1 MTRGNQKRHHPR
13 CTTALQSTAFWLQEL
28 ALLRW
33 TASQLPAIVPVRSYP
48 LAGSK
53 GCRRCGAST
62 FPFAMQL
69 RLFRHFV
76 PVSVVLLASSDALL
90 ITGAFYQLLSA
101 SETGVPIILRVSSF
115 TAQFSAGLAVA
126 AVTAM
131 VSIGLYGH
139 QSFVDFRLLLNKIA
153 VAFLLVLMLVLF
165 AAIYWRDGLSY
176 LPDPRSF
183 PLKATLIWLVCV
195 SVTRGTF
202 SVTLG
207 RGLLKRRV
215 LVLGNGGQAARIAKL
230 VETGENEHFV
240 PISFIG
246 MPGERSSLRSDMV
259 DRSVLD
265 PDVLTDDALTEMVY
279 RLGASEIVVATDD
292 RRGLPV
298 RQLLHSKLA
307 GIKVIDFLDFWERE
321 TRTVDLEALKP
332 SWLFYSDGFRC
343 GPLEELL
350 KRAFDVTVSLGLL
363 LLTLPL
369 LVITAC
375 LIKLES
381 PGPILYHQARV
392 GLHGREFT
400 ILKFRSMRADAETDG
415 GPRWASE
422 GDPRVTRVGAI
433 IRKLRIDELA
443 QIFNVLRGDM
453 SLIGPRPERPFFVA
467 ELTRAV
473 PYYSERHWVRPGITG
488 WAQVNYPYGASTE
501 DAWIKLTYDL
511 YYVKNRSIFLDLMI
525 LLQTARVIF
534 WNYGAR

>member
-1 MTRGNQKRHHPR
+1 
-13 CTTALQSTAFWLQEL
+13 
-28 ALLRW
+28 
-33 TASQLPAIVPVRSYP
+33 
-48 LAGSK
+48 
-53 GCRRCGAST
+53 
-62 FPFAMQL
+62 MQL

-101 SETGVPIILRVSSF
+101 SEIGVPIMLRVSSF
-115 TAQFSAGLAVA
+115 TVQFSAGLAVA

-131 VSIGLYGH
+131 VSVGLYGP
-139 QSFVDFRLLLNKIA
+139 QSFVDFRLLLSKIA
-153 VAFLLVLMLVLF
+153 VASILVLTL
-165 AAIYWRDGLSY
+165 IYISATYWHEGLGY
-176 LPDPRSF
+176 LPDDRSF

-215 LVLGNGGQAARIAKL
+215 LILGNGAQAARIAKL

-246 MPGERSSLRSDMV
+246 MPDERSSVRSDT
-259 DRSVLD
+259 DHRSASV
-265 PDVLTDDALTEMVY
+265 PAPLTDDTLTAMVY
-279 RLGASEIVVATDD
+279 RLGASEIVVAADD
-292 RRGLPV
+292 RRGIPV
-298 RQLLHSKLA
+298 RQLLHCKLA

-321 TRTVDLEALKP
+321 TRTVDLEALRP

-343 GPLEELL
+343 GPLDEFL
-350 KRAFDVTVSLGLL
+350 KRAFDIAVSLALL

-369 LVITAC
+369 LAVTAC

-381 PGPILYHQARV
+381 PGPIFYHQDRV
-392 GLHGREFT
+392 GLRGRVFT
-400 ILKFRSMRADAETDG
+400 ILKFRSMRVDAETDG
-415 GPRWASE
+415 RPRWASE
-422 GDPRVTRVGAI
+422 RDPRVTRIGAI
-433 IRKLRIDELA
+433 IRKLRVDELA

-453 SLIGPRPERPFFVA
+453 SFIGPRPERPFFVA
-467 ELTRAV
+467 ELTQSI

-511 YYVKNRSIFLDLMI
+511 YYVKNRSIFLDIMI
-525 LLQTARVIF
+525 LLQTTRVIF

>member
-1 MTRGNQKRHHPR
+1 MVR
-13 CTTALQSTAFWLQEL
+13 AL
-28 ALLRW
+28 
-33 TASQLPAIVPVRSYP
+33 
-48 LAGSK
+48 
-53 GCRRCGAST
+53 T
-62 FPFAMQL
+62 FSFAMQL

-101 SETGVPIILRVSSF
+101 SEIGTPIVLRVSSF
-115 TAQFSAGLAVA
+115 AVQFSAGLSVA

-131 VSIGLYGH
+131 VSVGLYGH
-139 QSFVDFRLLLNKIA
+139 QSFVDFRLLLSKIA
-153 VAFLLVLMLVLF
+153 VASILVLTLVSVS
-165 AAIYWRDGLSY
+165 AAYWREGLGY
-176 LPDPRSF
+176 LPDAGSF
-183 PLKATLIWLVCV
+183 PVKATLIWLVCV

-215 LVLGNGGQAARIAKL
+215 LVLGNGAQAARIARL
-230 VETGENEHFV
+230 VDTGENEHFV

-246 MPGERSSLRSDMV
+246 MLGERPSVRSDTI
-259 DRSVLD
+259 DWSD
-265 PDVLTDDALTEMVY
+265 SEPDALTDIVY

-298 RQLLHSKLA
+298 RQLLHCKLA

-321 TRTVDLEALKP
+321 TRTVDIEALKP

-343 GPLEELL
+343 GPIEEIL
-350 KRAFDVTVSLGLL
+350 KRAFDIAVSVGLL

-369 LVITAC
+369 LVVTAC

-381 PGPILYHQARV
+381 PGPILYRQARV
-392 GLHGREFT
+392 GLHGRVFT
-400 ILKFRSMRADAETDG
+400 ILKFRSMRVDAETDG

-422 GDPRVTRVGAI
+422 RDPRVTRIGAV
-433 IRKLRIDELA
+433 IRKTRIDELA
-443 QIFNVLRGDM
+443 QILNVLRGDM
-453 SLIGPRPERPFFVA
+453 SFVGPRPERPFFVA
-467 ELTRAV
+467 ELAQV
-473 PYYSERHWVRPGITG
+473 IPYYSERHWVRPGITG

-511 YYVKNRSIFLDLMI
+511 YYVKNRSIFLDFVI